1 MTPTDIFGFAG
12 TAASVVAALVLIK
25 ASYQTKTSQ
34 VWKEEAEAQKSR
46 ADRLQTDMNEI
57 KERLTRIEAENQRLI
72 ELLTALD
79 PERVRALR
87 I

>member
-1 MTPTDIFGFAG
+1 MSLDNVI
-12 TAASVVAALVLIK
+12 SLSSSVAAAAAVIY
-25 ASYQTKTSQ
+25 AGWHRGTGN
-34 VWKEEAEAQKSR
+34 VWREEAEAQKAR
-46 ADRLQTDMNEI
+46 ADRLEDDLGEI

-79 PERVRALR
+79 PERLRALR